1 MANVIGGQAAV
12 ETTDVLIS
20 YGIETNWGV
29 KPAAAFKALRITG
42 ESLASQKQR
51 SRPSEITRV
60 RQVAKNVTQQKNSSG
75 GINFALSFGTFDD
88 LLAALLGNVWTAP
101 LAIDG
106 AGGDIAAV
114 ASGNKLTSTTAN
126 KFAVIQV
133 GQWIRLSGFSTGGGV
148 NNGAARVAAKA
159 SATEITLA
167 GKTLVNETPA
177 GTAAK
182 IRGSMLRNDNEMQSL
197 FLQKQAGSAGFTHYP
212 GALVS
217 GGSISGGVGNFF
229 SGSFNVMA
237 KDEVYSATSAST
249 GAVQDAPTGGFH
261 DAVANFGGT
270 WLDDVPMLAAVQ
282 NTSVDITRE
291 GAGMDFAMGSPGA
304 VGGRWG
310 QVQTNGKLD
319 LLFKDYDLY
328 RNRYDTEVQ
337 GRFAFLTADD
347 SGNAYVIEQLGAI
360 LTNPTIQA
368 GGPNQAVV
376 ASYTVEGNP
385 SQDAINRT
393 LAIHKLPLS

>member
-1 MANVIGGQAAV
+1 MANVTGGQAAV

-20 YGIETNWGV
+20 YGIETNYGI

-42 ESLASQKQR
+42 ESLGSQKQR

-60 RQVAKNVTQQKNSSG
+60 RQVAKNVTQQKSASG

-88 LLAALLGNVWTAP
+88 LLAALLGNVWTVP

-106 AGGDIAAV
+106 VGGDIAAV

-126 KFAVIQV
+126 KFAAIQV
-133 GQWIRLSGFSTGGGV
+133 GQWIRLSGFSASGGA
-148 NNGAARVAAKA
+148 NNGAVRVAAKT
-159 SATEITLA
+159 SAMDITLA
-167 GKTLVNETPA
+167 GKTLVNETPT

-197 FLQKQAGSAGFTHYP
+197 FLQKQLGSAGFLHYP

-217 GGSISGGVGNFF
+217 GGSLSGGVGNFF

-237 KDEVYSATSAST
+237 KDEVQSATSAST
-249 GAVQDAPTGGFH
+249 GAITDAPAGGFH
-261 DAVANFGGT
+261 DAVASFGGT

-282 NTSVDITRE
+282 NTSMDLTRE
-291 GAGMDFAMGSPGA
+291 GAGMDYAMGSPSAQGA
-304 VGGRWG
+304 RWG
-310 QVQTNGKLD
+310 QLQAGGKLD
-319 LLFKDYDLY
+319 LLFKDFDLY
-328 RNRYDTEVQ
+328 RNRYDTELQ

-360 LTNPTIQA
+360 LTNPTMQA

-385 SQDAINRT
+385 SQDVINRT
-393 LAIHKLPLS
+393 LAIHKLPLT